1 MRSLTKFGRNQFKR
15 FDVNWIQTNNKQ
27 TSKVYFKELSPPPA
41 SKNNTPLTLSVPGT
55 VSRAARANNFNPENI
70 PLSVV
75 NWNSII
81 RNCYT
86 LVQDKPNIQV
96 LEPTELFKFYWFPSS
111 IWFLLQFDQLYR
123 PMFPEQREVKLLSSS
138 FCVK

>member
-1 MRSLTKFGRNQFKR
+1 LDT
-15 FDVNWIQTNNKQ
+15 NKQ
-27 TSKVYFKELSPPPA
+27 QTDKQSIFQRIIPPPA
-41 SKNNTPLTLSVPGT
+41 SKNHTPLTLSVPGT
-55 VSRAARANNFNPENI
+55 VSRAARANNLNPENI

-96 LEPTELFKFYWFPSS
+96 LEPTELFKFY
-111 IWFLLQFDQLYR
+111 
-123 PMFPEQREVKLLSSS
+123 
-138 FCVK
+138 